1 MGKYHKVKT
10 FFYLDARR
18 TNDKGEQ
25 QIYLKIRVDQTKAL
39 LYVNRL
45 VNPKIWDKVRQE
57 HRGRGLEADTLN
69 VYLRKI
75 KLDIDNHANTF
86 NLQGD
91 PFDAADLKNA
101 YSGKEDPKTSLLNLI
116 DEFLRRQRD
125 KIGKQS
131 GIKQN
136 SYNSVSALCGKLR
149 DFINSHPDYK
159 TSTYRL
165 KDISPKLAYEFF
177 EYMTV
182 TLNNK
187 YNTAVKGIKVLKQII
202 NFGVSIEWLD
212 SNPLRSFQKG
222 YVFDDVRYLTKEELL
237 QIEIKGFKN
246 ERVAAIRDCFL
257 FCCYTGLS
265 FSDAKKLSKKD
276 IVIREGRPFID
287 LQRVK
292 TDVGAL
298 IPLTPK
304 AISLLNKYENHPK
317 CVASELLI
325 PLVSNQKTNLYLK
338 EIAALSGIN
347 KELTYHMSRHTFA
360 TTVCISN
367 GISYEAVSKMLG
379 HKSTG
384 TVTARYARV
393 TPERLIL
400 EMDKVSE
407 K

>member
-1 MGKYHKVKT
+1 MGKYHKVKASY
-10 FFYLDARR
+10 YLDPRR

-25 QIYLKIRVDQTKAL
+25 HIYLKIRVDQTKAL

-45 VNPKIWDKVRQE
+45 VDPRIWDKARQE
-57 HRGRGLEADTLN
+57 HKGKGLEADTLN
-69 VYLRKI
+69 RYLRKI
-75 KLDIDNHANTF
+75 KLDIDNHANAF
-86 NLQGD
+86 NQKEES
-91 PFDAADLKNA
+91 FNAADLKRA

-116 DEFLRRQRD
+116 DEFLKRHRG
-125 KIGKQS
+125 KIGKQA

-136 SYNSVSALCGKLR
+136 TYNSVSALCGKLR
-149 DFINSHPDYK
+149 GFLNSHPDYK

-165 KDISPKLAYEFF
+165 KDISAKLAYEFF

-182 TLNNK
+182 KLNNK
-187 YNTAVKGIKVLKQII
+187 HNTAVKGIKVLKQII

-212 SNPLRSFQKG
+212 KNPLRSFQKG

-237 QIEIKGFKN
+237 LLETKVFENQRME
-246 ERVAAIRDCFL
+246 AIRDCFL

-265 FSDAKKLSKKD
+265 FSDAKRLSKKD
-276 IVIREGRPFID
+276 VVTREGRLFID

-298 IPLTPK
+298 IPLIPK
-304 AISLLNKYENHPK
+304 ALDLLRKYEDHPK
-317 CVASELLI
+317 CVIDGILI
-325 PLVSNQKTNLYLK
+325 PLVSNQKTNSYLK
-338 EIAALSGIN
+338 EIAALCGIN
-347 KELTYHMSRHTFA
+347 REISYHMSRHSFA

-400 EMDKVSE
+400 EMDKVT
-407 K
+407 